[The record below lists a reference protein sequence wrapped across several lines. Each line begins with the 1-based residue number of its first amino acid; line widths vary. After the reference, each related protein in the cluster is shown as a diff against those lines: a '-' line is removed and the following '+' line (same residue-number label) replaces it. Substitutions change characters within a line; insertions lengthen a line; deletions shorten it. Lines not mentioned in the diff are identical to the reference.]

1 MDLQQLDDTLYNYF
15 TSLKS
20 NIIDFN
26 KITSFLKEYNKDDW
40 KKYIVNSNENYVKKI
55 VPSKYNQQ
63 LYVII
68 VITWNSNKYT
78 KIHNHAENGCVF
90 KILSGSLLE
99 SRYNKNLKLIKSNSL
114 EENCISY
121 IHNNIGFHSI
131 NTNNNNCVSIHVYSP
146 ANYNTIFL
154 E

>member
-1 MDLQQLDDTLYNYF
+1 MDLQSLDDKLYSYF
-15 TSLKS
+15 TNLKS
-20 NIIDFN
+20 NIVDFN
-26 KITSFLKEYNKDDW
+26 KIKEFLKEYNEDDW
-40 KKYIVNSNENYVKKI
+40 EKYIVKSNENYIKKI

-90 KILSGSLLE
+90 KILSGSLSE
-99 SRYNKNLKLIKSNSL
+99 SRYNKNLNLIKTNTL
-114 EENCISY
+114 EKDSISY
-121 IHNNIGFHSI
+121 IHNNIGYHSI
-131 NTNNNNCVSIHVYSP
+131 NTNSSCCVSLHIYSP